1 MVSFGNPLAP
11 VATLGINP
19 SSGEFT
25 DGSGQLLDGDRRRLA
40 TLESLGASAG
50 AALSRE
56 EAGRV
61 VDQCAAYFSRNP
73 YHWFKKL
80 DPILITG
87 LGRSYW
93 SGGAC
98 HLDLVQ
104 WATDPLW
111 SGLTDMQR
119 NELLRQDRP
128 FLLEQLGQE
137 RLQLV
142 LVNGRTALNG
152 VADAGVVAWE
162 QICRIA
168 GDPDTGQPAF
178 DVYRGERAGRVFLG
192 WSVDVPNQHGGL
204 AARSTLA
211 ELMAEHGR
219 PVLAAADGGVG
230 PQADPVA
237 SQGLHCTDRP
247 ALIDLLRRWLVS
259 TDRPILQL
267 QAVRP
272 VSRASDR
279 HAGPETRLRHP
290 VRFEAARPNG
300 VRPGHGLRCRELAAI
315 CPL

>member
-40 TLESLGASAG
+40 TLGSLGASAG

-259 TDRPILQL
+259 TDSPILQL

-315 CPL
+315 CTL